1 MTSSLDYSIIPQYTI
16 KCKEKYTI
24 DERAFH
30 MNEKRKDVGKRIRE
44 ARKAMRLSQSELSEQ
59 LNISP
64 SHMSDIENGK
74 INVGLDIFMRLTEI
88 LCVSADWLLQT
99 DTPFVNTIL
108 NEEVAN
114 LLSNCT
120 LTETKAMLKIM
131 REIKSSF
138 DQITSENKTLSSY
151 TP

>member
-1 MTSSLDYSIIPQYTI
+1 
-16 KCKEKYTI
+16 
-24 DERAFH
+24 
-30 MNEKRKDVGKRIRE
+30 MNKKREDVGKRIRE
-44 ARKAMRLSQSELSEQ
+44 ARKAMRLSQSELSEE

-108 NEEVAN
+108 NEEAAN
-114 LLSNCT
+114 LLSGCT
-120 LTETKAMLKIM
+120 LTETKAILTIM

-138 DQITSENKTLSSY
+138 DQIKDENKTS
-151 TP
+151 